1 MIHFLNL
8 FFQGF
13 FYIFLTSFLPGM
25 VLFIL
30 IFRKGR
36 IFWPAVFGLGIL
48 YTFLK
53 VYMLAILGIYSGGA
67 VWVLSLLELSL
78 AVWLI
83 LKKGKFFSFKLEKG
97 EIWLAA
103 IFFVL
108 GVKRVALAL
117 FYPFFVGDVWASWN
131 RWAVV
136 WFRLKK
142 FSFINDFTYPQLLPA
157 NWSHIYK
164 LAGGVFTPEYYA
176 HAFTLFFYLFILWIL
191 FQLKGVL
198 SKATIFVFSAYF
210 LFNQSSF
217 FSVDIG
223 SGLADMPAAF
233 FVILSVFYLKE
244 YLSIEERKYIYMSFL
259 MAAGAALTKQA
270 GVFFWLILPIL
281 FIVFRKEKRIGE
293 RFREIKKPFLWSLI
307 PIVSWY
313 GVARLSQATTWPQ
326 IQDALR
332 SFSLFERLQVGAYI
346 IVQNFGI
353 YLNIHSQSKWLVFLI
368 MAVFWAVAGLGVW
381 VSFKKSNFYRWLLLI
396 FIIPYLIVWTFVYSY
411 DIRNSL
417 IAFILFLFIVFD
429 GLVFTAEKFFEKWK
443 QAYFFRDNKNILF
456 IFLAVVLTIGV
467 FFQKPVYAHLANP
480 LNFNDL
486 GKDIVL
492 KKGKVFLNEKL
503 VKEYFKERERGK
515 EKIITNFSDFTTKL
529 HLEDVALMVNFKDKE
544 RKDWENFNLVIF
556 KGRKEEYVGLKTFL
570 QKNSGIKEVV
580 ELYKNEGSGEYLL
593 ELKK

>member
-30 IFRKGR
+30 IFIKGR

-67 VWVLSLLELSL
+67 VWVLSLLELFL

-108 GVKRVALAL
+108 GIKRVALAL

-136 WFRLKK
+136 WFRMNS
-142 FSFINDFTYPQLLPA
+142 FSLVNDFTYPQLLPV
-157 NWSHIYK
+157 NWSYIYK
-164 LAGGVFTPEYYA
+164 LAGNVMTAEYFA
-176 HAFTLFFYLFILWIL
+176 HAMTLFFSLFILWIL
-191 FQLKGVL
+191 FSFKGVL

-259 MAAGAALTKQA
+259 AAAGAALTKQA

-313 GVARLSQATTWPQ
+313 GVAQLSQAATWPQ

-429 GLVFTAEKFFEKWK
+429 GLVFTAENFFEKWK

-456 IFLAVVLTIGV
+456 IFLAAVLTIGV
-467 FFQKPVYAHLANP
+467 FFQKPVYTHLANP
-480 LNFNDL
+480 LNFSDL

-492 KKGKVFLNEKL
+492 KKGKVFLNEEL

-515 EKIITNFSDFTTKL
+515 EKIITNFSDFVTKL
-529 HLEDVALMVNFKDKE
+529 HLEDTALVVNFKDKE
-544 RKDWENFNLVIF
+544 RKGWENFDLIIF
-556 KGRKEEYVGLKTFL
+556 KGRKEEYVDLKTFF